1 MRLKE
6 ILFIVCCFFS
16 IVALAEEK
24 QIEEYAA
31 GWHGR
36 GARSLPSI
44 PVLSHDGNILY
55 VYSDVPLENLQIQ
68 VKDASGSVVHMENVS
83 IDGRQKYFFVLE
95 LVSAGSY
102 VIELLCGE
110 KYLYGSFEL

>member
-24 QIEEYAA
+24 QIEAYPARWCS
-31 GWHGR
+31 GSS
-36 GARSLPSI
+36 RSLPSI
-44 PVLSHDGNILY
+44 PVLSHDGNTLY

-68 VKDASGSVVHMENVS
+68 VKDASGCVVHMENVS
-83 IDGRQKYFFVLE
+83 IAGRQKYFFVLE